1 MDLKFT
7 LLRFKTPGHL
17 AANTVHQNVYFIKF
31 YKVMRIRVLVRK
43 DPNPIGE
50 LADLDPN
57 QDLS

>member
-7 LLRFKTPGHL
+7 LLRFKTPEHL
-17 AANTVHQNVYFIKF
+17 AANTSKCLFYQI
-31 YKVMRIRVLVRK
+31 YKVMRILVLVRK